1 MKRMILTASM
11 LLTGASLCVEAYGE
25 TKISEELELLKK
37 AALLERQAVREK
49 NQYAIIDAIETYGK
63 LSIDPLIAK
72 TVEETVTG
80 ALGEPVWQFN
90 EKYCEYLL
98 DTDFEVV
105 KLKDLSAMRGF
116 PTIMGRSYSLAPGS
130 SATVMLEGMGE
141 CEILVVTED
150 NSTMNVSVSS
160 DSGAFPVETEEE
172 GTVSWSV
179 ISLPQDEIVPVNI
192 KFENPSDKNVSFVIG
207 IK

>member
-1 MKRMILTASM
+1 MKRIILTALM
-11 LLTGASLCVEAYGE
+11 LLIGIFLSIELRGE
-25 TKISEELELLKK
+25 NKIAEELELLKK

-49 NQYAIIDAIETYGK
+49 NQYALIDAIETYGK
-63 LSIDPLIAK
+63 LSIDPLMAE
-72 TVEETVTG
+72 TVEETASG

-130 SATVMLEGMGE
+130 SASIMLEGMGE
-141 CEILVVTED
+141 CQMLVVSED
-150 NSTMNVSVSS
+150 NSKLNVGVSY
-160 DSGAFPVETEEE
+160 DSMAFPVETEED
-172 GTVSWSV
+172 GTVSWS
-179 ISLPQDEIVPVNI
+179 IFNLPQDEIVPVKI
-192 KFENPSDKNVSFVIG
+192 KIENPSDKSVSFVIG

>member
-1 MKRMILTASM
+1 MKRIILTALM
-11 LLTGASLCVEAYGE
+11 LLIGIFLSIEVRGE
-25 TKISEELELLKK
+25 NKIAEELELLKK

-49 NQYAIIDAIETYGK
+49 NQYALIDAIETYGK
-63 LSIDPLIAK
+63 LSIDPLMAE
-72 TVEETVTG
+72 TVEETASG

-130 SATVMLEGMGE
+130 SASIMLEGMGE
-141 CEILVVTED
+141 CQMLVVSED
-150 NSTMNVSVSS
+150 NSKLNVGVSY
-160 DSGAFPVETEEE
+160 DSMAFPVETEED
-172 GTVSWSV
+172 GTVSWS
-179 ISLPQDEIVPVNI
+179 IFNLPQDEIVPVKI
-192 KFENPSDKNVSFVIG
+192 KIENPSDKSVSFVIG

>member
-1 MKRMILTASM
+1 
-11 LLTGASLCVEAYGE
+11 
-25 TKISEELELLKK
+25 
-37 AALLERQAVREK
+37 
-49 NQYAIIDAIETYGK
+49 
-63 LSIDPLIAK
+63 
-72 TVEETVTG
+72 
-80 ALGEPVWQFN
+80 
-90 EKYCEYLL
+90 
-98 DTDFEVV
+98 
-105 KLKDLSAMRGF
+105 MRGF

-160 DSGAFPVETEEE
+160 DSGAFLVETEEE

-179 ISLPQDEIVPVNI
+179 INLPQDEIVPVNI

>member
-1 MKRMILTASM
+1 MKRVIITALM
-11 LLTGASLCVEAYGE
+11 LLIGTSLCVEVRGG
-25 TKISEELELLKK
+25 TKISEDLELLKK

-49 NQYAIIDAIETYGK
+49 NQYALIDAIETYGK
-63 LSIDPLIAK
+63 LSIDPLMAE
-72 TVEETVTG
+72 TVEETASGV
-80 ALGEPVWQFN
+80 LGEPVWQFN

-116 PTIMGRSYSLAPGS
+116 PTIMGRSYTLAPGS
-130 SATVMLEGMGE
+130 SAAIMLEGMGE
-141 CEILVVTED
+141 CEMLVVTED
-150 NSTMNVSVSS
+150 NSTLNVVVSS
-160 DSGAFPVETEEE
+160 DSGVFPVETEED
-172 GTVSWSV
+172 GTVCWS
-179 ISLPQDEIVPVNI
+179 IFSLPQDEIVPVKI